1 MDIGSDRLLENAC
14 GSSDVVVVN
23 SFFYYRP
30 MVSIQMHL
38 ISSEFNLGVLDSEE
52 GSGEDL
58 SVKHRFFR
66 LIIYINLTNVIYS
79 FHFEFILVFIFSLF

>member
-1 MDIGSDRLLENAC
+1 MDIGSDRLLKNAC

-23 SFFYYRP
+23 SFLLSADGVDTNAFDKFTN
-30 MVSIQMHL
+30 SIL
-38 ISSEFNLGVLDSEE
+38 EVLDSEE

>member
-14 GSSDVVVVN
+14 GSCDVVVVN
-23 SFFYYRP
+23 SFLLSADGVDTNAFGKFTN
-30 MVSIQMHL
+30 SIL
-38 ISSEFNLGVLDSEE
+38 EVLDSEE

-58 SVKHRFFR
+58 SVKHRSFR

>member
-1 MDIGSDRLLENAC
+1 VDIGSDRLLENAC

-23 SFFYYRP
+23 SFLLSTDGVDTNAFDKFTN
-30 MVSIQMHL
+30 SIL
-38 ISSEFNLGVLDSEE
+38 EVLDSEE

-58 SVKHRFFR
+58 SVKHRSFR